1 MVSQIPEKKE
11 TMPFQIPS
19 KKVLIFVQTSLQLV
33 PNQPRNTSTMPW
45 MMPTA
50 AERTP
55 LIPSHTPEKIVWMPV
70 HICDQFPVNSP
81 INTSKMPVIT
91 FSTVESTTAIA

>member
-1 MVSQIPEKKE
+1 MMSKAALKIEPISMMPVCTTFVMVSQIPEKKA
-11 TMPFQIPS
+11 TMPFQMPS

-55 LIPSHTPEKIVWMPV
+55 LIPSHTPEKIV
-70 HICDQFPVNSP
+70 
-81 INTSKMPVIT
+81 
-91 FSTVESTTAIA
+91 